1 MKLSNLGLKTK
12 KNIGNEDCY
21 INELLEQSGQL
32 KKFSVGCF
40 GYGTMLLKIRRN
52 IEDVIRR
59 NLDEIGCAEVQYS
72 ILQAKS
78 YWQASG
84 RWDKYVE
91 TGTMF
96 TTKGRNGEYAICA
109 TAEEFSL
116 AMVKDHIKSY
126 RDLVYSLSN
135 WHKIS

>member
-59 NLDEIGCAEVQYS
+59 NLDEIGCAEVQY
-72 ILQAKS
+72 
-78 YWQASG
+78 
-84 RWDKYVE
+84 
-91 TGTMF
+91 
-96 TTKGRNGEYAICA
+96 
-109 TAEEFSL
+109 
-116 AMVKDHIKSY
+116 
-126 RDLVYSLSN
+126 
-135 WHKIS
+135 